1 MLSEFV
7 RYAPEIETIDPHI
20 DDLLAQIIDFVE
32 RKGRESP
39 RTEGAGRSVRA
50 AHAKSF
56 GLVKAEVEI
65 LPDAPAEYAQGIY
78 AKPGRHSALIR
89 FSSTSGH
96 LGTDAQLGS
105 GLGFLHPHPSE
116 GSPNLLSAHPRLL
129 PVAGATPNH
138 SRSRF
143 IYAPVARATCV
154 TLTSEETST
163 LGGHND
169 C

>member
-1 MLSEFV
+1 MLSKFV
-7 RYAPEIETIDPHI
+7 RYAPEIETIDPYI
-20 DDLLAQIIDFVE
+20 NDLLAQIIDFVGKKS
-32 RKGRESP
+32 RGSP

-78 AKPGRHSALIR
+78 AQHGRHGALIR

-96 LGTDAQLGS
+96 LGMDAQLGT
-105 GLGFLHPHPSE
+105 GLGFLHPHPSK
-116 GSPNLLSAHPRLL
+116 GSPNLLTAPA
-129 PVAGATPNH
+129 PVAGAPPNR
-138 SRSRF
+138 SRSRL
-143 IYAPVARATCV
+143 ICAPVARATCV

-163 LGGHND
+163 LGGHYD

>member
-7 RYAPEIETIDPHI
+7 RYAPEIETIDPYI
-20 DDLLAQIIDFVE
+20 NDLLAQIIDFVGKKS
-32 RKGRESP
+32 RGSP

-78 AKPGRHSALIR
+78 AQHGRHGALIR

-96 LGTDAQLGS
+96 LGMDATRNR
-105 GLGFLHPHPSE
+105 PRVPSP
-116 GSPNLLSAHPRLL
+116 SPEQRLSQSPDCASPGCRRTTQSLKEPLNLRTRGESHLCHTHIRGD
-129 PVAGATPNH
+129 VD
-138 SRSRF
+138 SRR
-143 IYAPVARATCV
+143 TQ
-154 TLTSEETST
+154 
-163 LGGHND
+163 
-169 C
+169 